1 MDIKRA
7 IQVKTALTKAFSIVA
22 VCFSMSILFI
32 GVFCAATNLSVEGM
46 ELVKIWL
53 TFFILGGI
61 TFFRIMID
69 DTQWAKSKPFFVKN
83 IIFMP
88 LYLVVTLIMAMS
100 IVGMSEILARP
111 YLVLLYVLIFL
122 IAFTVR
128 QLIGY
133 IIEKAKTDLM
143 NDALESF
150 QKEYSWD
157 EEE

>member
-7 IQVKTALTKAFSIVA
+7 IQVKAALTKAFSIVA
-22 VCFSMSILFI
+22 VCFSMSIIFI
-32 GVFCAATNLSVEGM
+32 GVFCAATNLSIEGM

-88 LYLVVTLIMAMS
+88 LYLVVTLIMAVS

-122 IAFTVR
+122 ITFTVR

>member
-7 IQVKTALTKAFSIVA
+7 IQVKAALTKAFSIVA

-32 GVFCAATNLSVEGM
+32 GVFCTVTSFDVEGM

-83 IIFMP
+83 IIFLPM
-88 LYLVVTLIMAMS
+88 YLIVTLIMAMS
-100 IVGMSEILARP
+100 IVGMQEILARP
-111 YLVLLYVLIFL
+111 YLVMVYAVIFL
-122 IAFTVR
+122 VTFTVR
-128 QLIGY
+128 QLVGY

-150 QKEYSWD
+150 QKEHSWD

>member
-1 MDIKRA
+1 MDMKRA
-7 IQVKTALTKAFSIVA
+7 IQVKAALTKAFSIVA

-32 GVFCAATNLSVEGM
+32 GVFCTVTSFSVEGM

-83 IIFMP
+83 IIFLP
-88 LYLVVTLIMAMS
+88 LYLIVTLIMAMS
-100 IVGMSEILARP
+100 IVGMHEIMARP
-111 YLVLLYVLIFL
+111 YLVLVYAVIFL
-122 IAFTVR
+122 VTFTVR
-128 QLIGY
+128 QLVGY
-133 IIEKAKTDLM
+133 IVEKAKTDLM

-150 QKEYSWD
+150 QKEHSWD

>member
-1 MDIKRA
+1 MDMKRA
-7 IQVKTALTKAFSIVA
+7 IQVKAALTKAFSIVA

-32 GVFCAATNLSVEGM
+32 GVFCAATNLSIEGM

-83 IIFMP
+83 IIFLP

-100 IVGMSEILARP
+100 IVGMPEG
-111 YLVLLYVLIFL
+111 VFM
-122 IAFTVR
+122 
-128 QLIGY
+128 G
-133 IIEKAKTDLM
+133 
-143 NDALESF
+143 
-150 QKEYSWD
+150 
-157 EEE
+157 

>member
-7 IQVKTALTKAFSIVA
+7 IQVKAALTKAFSIVA

-32 GVFCAATNLSVEGM
+32 GVFCTVTSFSVEGM

-83 IIFMP
+83 IIFLP
-88 LYLVVTLIMAMS
+88 LYLIVTLIMAMS
-100 IVGMSEILARP
+100 IVGMQEIMARP
-111 YLVLLYVLIFL
+111 YLVLVYAVIFL
-122 IAFTVR
+122 VTFTVR
-128 QLIGY
+128 QLVGY

-150 QKEYSWD
+150 QKEHSWD

>member
-1 MDIKRA
+1 MDMKRA
-7 IQVKTALTKAFSIVA
+7 IQVRAALAKAFSIVA

-32 GVFCAATNLSVEGM
+32 GVFCTVTSFSVEGM

-83 IIFMP
+83 IIFLP
-88 LYLVVTLIMAMS
+88 LYLIVTLIMAMS
-100 IVGMSEILARP
+100 IVGMQEIMARP
-111 YLVLLYVLIFL
+111 YLVLVYAVIFL
-122 IAFTVR
+122 VTFTVR
-128 QLIGY
+128 QLVGY

-150 QKEYSWD
+150 QKEHSWD

>member
-1 MDIKRA
+1 MDMKRV
-7 IQVKTALTKAFSIVA
+7 IQVKAALTKAFSIVA

-32 GVFCAATNLSVEGM
+32 GVFCTVTSFSVEGM

-83 IIFMP
+83 IIFLP
-88 LYLVVTLIMAMS
+88 LYLIVTLIMAMS
-100 IVGMSEILARP
+100 IVGMQEIMARP
-111 YLVLLYVLIFL
+111 YLVLVYAVIFL
-122 IAFTVR
+122 VTFTVR
-128 QLIGY
+128 QLVGY

-150 QKEYSWD
+150 QKEHSWD

>member
-1 MDIKRA
+1 MDMKRA
-7 IQVKTALTKAFSIVA
+7 IQVKAALTKAFSIVA

-32 GVFCAATNLSVEGM
+32 GVFCAVTSFSVEGL

-83 IIFMP
+83 IIFLP

-100 IVGMSEILARP
+100 IVGMQEILARP
-111 YLVLLYVLIFL
+111 YLVLIYAVIFL
-122 IAFTVR
+122 VTFTVR
-128 QLIGY
+128 QLVGY

-143 NDALESF
+143 NDALDSF
-150 QKEYSWD
+150 QKEHSWD

>member
-1 MDIKRA
+1 MDMKRV
-7 IQVKTALTKAFSIVA
+7 IQVKAALTKAFSIVA

-32 GVFCAATNLSVEGM
+32 GVFCTVTSFSVEGM

-83 IIFMP
+83 IIFLP
-88 LYLVVTLIMAMS
+88 LYLIVTLIMAMS
-100 IVGMSEILARP
+100 IVGMQEIMARP
-111 YLVLLYVLIFL
+111 YLVLVYAVIFL
-122 IAFTVR
+122 VTFTVR
-128 QLIGY
+128 QLVGY
-133 IIEKAKTDLM
+133 ILEKAKTDLM

-150 QKEYSWD
+150 QKEHSWD

>member
-7 IQVKTALTKAFSIVA
+7 IQVKAALTKAFSIVA
-22 VCFSMSILFI
+22 VCFSMSIIFI
-32 GVFCAATNLSVEGM
+32 GVFCAATNLSIEGM

-88 LYLVVTLIMAMS
+88 LYLVVTLIMAVS

-122 IAFTVR
+122 ITFTVR

-157 EEE
+157 EE

>member
-1 MDIKRA
+1 MDMKRV
-7 IQVKTALTKAFSIVA
+7 IQVKAALTKAFSIVA

-32 GVFCAATNLSVEGM
+32 GVFCTVTSFSVEGM

-83 IIFMP
+83 IIFLP
-88 LYLVVTLIMAMS
+88 LYLIVTLIMAMS
-100 IVGMSEILARP
+100 IVGMQEIMARP
-111 YLVLLYVLIFL
+111 YLVLVYVVIFL
-122 IAFTVR
+122 VTFTVR
-128 QLIGY
+128 QLVGY

-150 QKEYSWD
+150 QKEHSWD

>member
-22 VCFSMSILFI
+22 VCFSMSIIFI
-32 GVFCAATNLSVEGM
+32 GVFCAATNLSIEGM

-88 LYLVVTLIMAMS
+88 LYLVVTLIMAVS

-122 IAFTVR
+122 ITFTVR